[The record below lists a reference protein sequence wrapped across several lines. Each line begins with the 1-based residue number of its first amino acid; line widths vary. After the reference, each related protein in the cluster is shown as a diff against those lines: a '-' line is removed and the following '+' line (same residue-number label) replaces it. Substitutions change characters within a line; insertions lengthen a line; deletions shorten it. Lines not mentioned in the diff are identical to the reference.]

1 MATRRA
7 KARAKARELRGRLL
21 SRELLQLERTRRL
34 LRRGEV
40 DVLLLGDSS
49 CLTAAARDT
58 DLRMIPDLIS
68 EQFGGAR
75 VVTLAGPGFNP
86 RIHAEMVRVLS
97 VLEQRPAAVVFSSA
111 VRTSLVQ
118 VTGHPVYRY
127 REVLDALAR
136 SDGRG
141 RIRSLGRGN
150 RATPEDYAAFDAM
163 EVVTRWG
170 GRTTMGDFR
179 AAIKGT
185 GPHPWPLPQRKLL
198 FDYFHGELV
207 PDDAPALED
216 WRELGRRLVEYGVP
230 TVGYSPP
237 APTHHG
243 ETLYPG
249 EFADQYLHNYGLFKA
264 AFNST
269 APGIPLVDLDI
280 PDEDFELSPNGTEHF
295 AFAGRQQIATRVVA
309 ALRAVGA
316 PDRFPAR

>member
-1 MATRRA
+1 MATTRA
-7 KARAKARELRGRLL
+7 KARARARELRGRLL
-21 SRELLQLERTRRL
+21 SRELQQLERVRRL

-40 DVLLLGDSS
+40 DVLVLGDSS

-68 EQFGGAR
+68 EQLGGAR

-86 RIHAEMVRVLS
+86 HIHAEMVRVLAA
-97 VLEQRPAAVVFSSA
+97 LEQRPAAAVFSSA

-136 SDGRG
+136 TDGRG
-141 RIRSLGRGN
+141 RIRSLGRGS
-150 RATPEDYAAFDAM
+150 RPTPEDYAAFDAT

-198 FDYFHGELV
+198 FDYFHGELL
-207 PDDAPALED
+207 PDDAPALET
-216 WRELGRRLVEYGVP
+216 WRELGRRLTEYGVP

-243 ETLYPG
+243 ELLYPG
-249 EFADQYLHNYGLFKA
+249 EFADQYLHNYELFKG
-264 AFNST
+264 AFHST
-269 APGIPLVDLDI
+269 APGIPLVDLDLA
-280 PDEDFELSPNGTEHF
+280 DEDFEFSPNGTEHF
-295 AFAGRQQIATRVVA
+295 AFSGRLQIATRVVE

-316 PDRFPAR
+316 PDRFSAR